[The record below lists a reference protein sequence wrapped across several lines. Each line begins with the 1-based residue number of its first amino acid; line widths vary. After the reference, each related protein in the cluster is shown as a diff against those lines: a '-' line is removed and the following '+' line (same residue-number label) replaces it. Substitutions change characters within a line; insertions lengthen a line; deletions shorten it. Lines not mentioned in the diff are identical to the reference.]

1 MNQTLLLA
9 LIASGSSILTML
21 LPKLLPSSRK
31 KDAVDMYA
39 ELQDK
44 LFSEIDRLE
53 KKILLLENKEK
64 EAFSVEEKLTKR
76 IMELEQ
82 ENKRQ
87 AYEIEQLKAE
97 LAKHVKS
104 N

>member
-9 LIASGSSILTML
+9 IIAAISSVLTML
-21 LPKLLPSSRK
+21 LPKLLPSARR
-31 KDAVDMYA
+31 KDAVDMYS
-39 ELQDK
+39 ELQEK
-44 LFSEIDRLE
+44 LYSEIERLE
-53 KKILLLENKEK
+53 KKILQLENKEK

>member
-1 MNQTLLLA
+1 MNQTLLISI
-9 LIASGSSILTML
+9 IAAGSSILTIL
-21 LPKLLPSSRK
+21 LPKLLPASRR

-39 ELQDK
+39 ELQEK
-44 LFSEIDRLE
+44 LYSEIERLE

-87 AYEIEQLKAE
+87 AYEIAQLKAE

>member
-1 MNQTLLLA
+1 MNQTLLISI
-9 LIASGSSILTML
+9 IAAGSSILTIL
-21 LPKLLPSSRK
+21 LPKLLPASRR

-39 ELQDK
+39 ELQEK
-44 LFSEIDRLE
+44 LYSEIERLD

-76 IMELEQ
+76 IMELEE

-97 LAKHVKS
+97 LAKHVK
-104 N
+104 NN

>member
-1 MNQTLLLA
+1 MNQTLLISI
-9 LIASGSSILTML
+9 IAAGSSILTIL

-31 KDAVDMYA
+31 RDAIDMYA
-39 ELQDK
+39 ELQEK
-44 LFSEIDRLE
+44 LYSEIERLE

-76 IMELEQ
+76 IMELEE

-97 LAKHVKS
+97 LAKHVK
-104 N
+104 NN

>member
-1 MNQTLLLA
+1 MNQTLLLTIIA
-9 LIASGSSILTML
+9 AMSSVLTILI
-21 LPKLLPSSRK
+21 PKLLPSARR

-39 ELQDK
+39 ELQEK
-44 LFSEIDRLE
+44 LYSEIERLE
-53 KKILLLENKEK
+53 KKILQLENKEK
-64 EAFSVEEKLTKR
+64 EAFNVEEKLTKR

-87 AYEIEQLKAE
+87 AYEIEQLKAV

>member
-9 LIASGSSILTML
+9 VIAAMSSVLTILI
-21 LPKLLPSSRK
+21 PKLLPSARR

-39 ELQDK
+39 ELQEK
-44 LFSEIDRLE
+44 LYSEIERLE
-53 KKILLLENKEK
+53 KKILQLENKEK

-87 AYEIEQLKAE
+87 AYEIAQLKAE

>member
-9 LIASGSSILTML
+9 IIAAMSSVLTILI
-21 LPKLLPSSRK
+21 PKLLPSARR

-39 ELQDK
+39 ELQEK
-44 LFSEIDRLE
+44 LYSEIERLE
-53 KKILLLENKEK
+53 KKILQLENKEK
-64 EAFSVEEKLTKR
+64 EAFDVEEKLTKR

-97 LAKHVKS
+97 LAKHVKR

>member
-1 MNQTLLLA
+1 MDQNLLLA
-9 LIASGSSILTML
+9 IIAGASSTLTILIPKML
-21 LPKLLPSSRK
+21 PHSKK
-31 KDAVDMYA
+31 KDAIEMYA
-39 ELQDK
+39 ELQEK

-53 KKILLLENKEK
+53 KKIILLENKEK
-64 EAFSVEEKLTKR
+64 EAVSVEEKLTKR

-97 LAKHVKS
+97 LAKHVK
-104 N
+104 NY

>member
-9 LIASGSSILTML
+9 IIAAVSSILTIL
-21 LPKLLPSSRK
+21 IPKLLPSARR

-44 LFSEIDRLE
+44 LYSEIERLE
-53 KKILLLENKEK
+53 KKILQLESKEK

-97 LAKHVKS
+97 LAKHVK
-104 N
+104 NY

>member
-9 LIASGSSILTML
+9 IIAAISSVLTML
-21 LPKLLPSSRK
+21 LPKLLPSSRR
-31 KDAVDMYA
+31 KDAVDMYS
-39 ELQDK
+39 ELQEK
-44 LFSEIDRLE
+44 LYSEIERLE
-53 KKILLLENKEK
+53 KKILQLENKEK

>member
-9 LIASGSSILTML
+9 IIAAIASVLTILI
-21 LPKLLPSSRK
+21 PKLLPGSRK

-39 ELQDK
+39 ELQEK
-44 LFSEIDRLE
+44 LYSEIERLE
-53 KKILLLENKEK
+53 KKILQLENKEK

>member
-9 LIASGSSILTML
+9 IIAAISSVLTML
-21 LPKLLPSSRK
+21 LPKLLPSARR
-31 KDAVDMYA
+31 KDAVDMYS
-39 ELQDK
+39 ELQEK
-44 LFSEIDRLE
+44 LYSEIERLE
-53 KKILLLENKEK
+53 KKILQLENKEK

-87 AYEIEQLKAE
+87 AYEIAQLKAE

>member
-1 MNQTLLLA
+1 MNQTLLLTIIA
-9 LIASGSSILTML
+9 AMSSVLTILI
-21 LPKLLPSSRK
+21 PKLLPSARR

-39 ELQDK
+39 ELQEK
-44 LFSEIDRLE
+44 LYSEIERLE
-53 KKILLLENKEK
+53 KKILQLENKEK
-64 EAFSVEEKLTKR
+64 EAFNVEEKLTKR

>member
-1 MNQTLLLA
+1 MNQTLLLTIIA
-9 LIASGSSILTML
+9 AISSVLTILI
-21 LPKLLPSSRK
+21 PKLLPSARR

-39 ELQDK
+39 ELQEK
-44 LFSEIDRLE
+44 LYSEIERLE
-53 KKILLLENKEK
+53 KKILQLENKEK

-87 AYEIEQLKAE
+87 AYEIAQLKAE